1 MRSLSSCV
9 SFYRSKAQRGKR
21 RESRERAGGC
31 AGAGVLL
38 LLIKIKMSQLGRA

>member
-21 RESRERAGGC
+21 RERTGGC